1 MYIRHIRNMQVI
13 KAITLMSPSNKVS
26 EFFRKSN
33 NQDGG
38 KNKKDHEVMKKVQKQ
53 LEKIEKFVSMH
64 VKMSIILMFL
74 KLLQKLEENVII

>member
-1 MYIRHIRNMQVI
+1 
-13 KAITLMSPSNKVS
+13 MSPSTKLS
-26 EFFRKSN
+26 ECFRKSN

-53 LEKIEKFVSMH
+53 LEKIEKFISMH
-64 VKMSIILMFL
+64 AKMSMILMFL